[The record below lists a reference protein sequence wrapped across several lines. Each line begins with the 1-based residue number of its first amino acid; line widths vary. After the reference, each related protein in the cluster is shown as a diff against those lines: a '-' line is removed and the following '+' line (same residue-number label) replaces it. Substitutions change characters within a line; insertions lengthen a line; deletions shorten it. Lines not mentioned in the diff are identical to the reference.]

1 MNPSRDIARLIELM
15 AALRTPGAGC
25 PWDLEQN
32 FATIAP

>member
-1 MNPSRDIARLIELM
+1 MNPSRDTARLIELM